1 MFLIYQLILYIQISP
16 GTAPHPRK
24 RSVFWALIV
33 ADRVSSK
40 LKAVDSLFYLTIQAL
55 INCDISSCCGTWQLQ
70 WLIILLVL

>member
-40 LKAVDSLFYLTIQAL
+40 LKAVNSLFYLTIQAL
-55 INCDISSCCGTWQLQ
+55 IS
-70 WLIILLVL
+70 LVMLALFLFHEPIKSINYI